1 MQTHSRYILTSLTL
15 LAGLTS
21 WSVTAAEDWSSKAPA
36 PVVNPVFF
44 EEPFIRSEVRPIFM
58 YQQLGKTLSVGGAYV
73 PVKGN
78 VSLFAAEIRWAVTDR
93 LAIIATKDGYVD
105 FNPSQTLT
113 KASGWANISL
123 GLKYAVIDDR
133 ENQFIL
139 TPGVELEL
147 PTGDRKVFQGNGDGS
162 WDIFLAAAKGWD
174 KLSLMGNLG
183 ARVPNN
189 MARET
194 AQLHTS
200 VQLAYQTCRYFT
212 PFIAA
217 NSFTVLNAANQIG
230 LGAEGFDLINFGAAS
245 AAGTTQVT
253 AGAGFRSRLHDR
265 VELGLA
271 YERSVTNPRGVFDD
285 RTTLDVV
292 LRF

>member
-1 MQTHSRYILTSLTL
+1 
-15 LAGLTS
+15 
-21 WSVTAAEDWSSKAPA
+21 
-36 PVVNPVFF
+36 
-44 EEPFIRSEVRPIFM
+44 
-58 YQQLGKTLSVGGAYV
+58 
-73 PVKGN
+73 
-78 VSLFAAEIRWAVTDR
+78 
-93 LAIIATKDGYVD
+93 
-105 FNPSQTLT
+105 
-113 KASGWANISL
+113 
-123 GLKYAVIDDR
+123 
-133 ENQFIL
+133 
-139 TPGVELEL
+139 
-147 PTGDRKVFQGNGDGS
+147 
-162 WDIFLAAAKGWD
+162 
-174 KLSLMGNLG
+174 
-183 ARVPNN
+183 

>member
-1 MQTHSRYILTSLTL
+1 MKTHLRHFLASLPL
-15 LAGLTS
+15 FAALTS
-21 WSVTAAEDWSSKAPA
+21 WSAAAAEDWSSKAPA

-44 EEPFIRSEVRPIFM
+44 EEPFIRSEVRPLFM
-58 YQQLGKTLSVGGAYV
+58 YQRLGKTLSVGGAYK
-73 PVKGN
+73 PVGGD
-78 VSLFAAEIRWAVTDR
+78 VSLFGAEIRWAVTDR

-147 PTGDRKVFQGNGDGS
+147 PTGDRKVFQGNGDGN
-162 WDIFLAAAKGWD
+162 WDLFLAAAKGWD

-217 NSFTVLNAANQIG
+217 NSFTVLNAASQIG
-230 LGAEGFDLINFGAAS
+230 LGAEGFDLINFGSSA

-253 AGAGFRSRLHDR
+253 AGAGFRSKLHDQ

-285 RTTLDVV
+285 RITLDVV